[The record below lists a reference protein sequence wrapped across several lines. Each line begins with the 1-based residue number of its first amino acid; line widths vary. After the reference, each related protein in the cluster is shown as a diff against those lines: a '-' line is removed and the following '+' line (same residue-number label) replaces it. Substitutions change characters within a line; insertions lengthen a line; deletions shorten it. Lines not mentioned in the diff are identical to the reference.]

1 MKDGT
6 TWQNKKTDGDA
17 TRIAQLE
24 AKVSKLSKDEEWAD
38 GSNEENNQV
47 EMFSVEDDSIVGPK
61 SAKRSNLAV
70 VRLPAGD
77 NTEKKFKLVRQ

>member
-6 TWQNKKTDGDA
+6 TWHCKKTSGDA
-17 TRIAQLE
+17 KRIAQLE
-24 AKVSKLSKDEEWAD
+24 AKVSKLSKEEMWANGSDDEAD
-38 GSNEENNQV
+38 QV
-47 EMFSVEDDSIVGPK
+47 EMFSIEDDSIVGPK

-77 NTEKKFKLVRQ
+77 NTGKKFKLVRQ

>member
-6 TWQNKKTDGDA
+6 TWQNKKTGGDA
-17 TRIAQLE
+17 KRIAQLE
-24 AKVSKLSKDEEWAD
+24 AKVSKLSKDEEWD
-38 GSNEENNQV
+38 NGSDEENSQV
-47 EMFSVEDDSIVGPK
+47 EMFSIDDDAIVGPK

-77 NTEKKFKLVRQ
+77 KTEKKFKLVRQ